1 MVRVSR
7 RSDPEQLG
15 LFDFI
20 GRRRWVISDR
30 TRLGLAFI
38 AAGFAVPSWWRLL
51 PPLLP
56 GIALVVTGLRC
67 AMRRQDPTDGERRPA
82 APW

>member
-15 LFDFI
+15 FFDFI
-20 GRRRWVISDR
+20 ARRRQVISDR
-30 TRLGLAFI
+30 TWLGLAFI
-38 AAGFAVPSWWRLL
+38 AAGFAVPSWWQLL
-51 PPLLP
+51 PLLP
-56 GIALVVTGLRC
+56 GIALVVTGLRP
-67 AMRRQDPTDGERRPA
+67 AMRRQDPTNGERRPA